1 MNFSVFFYNRSF
13 KKTLCLNEKR
23 FFVSDRRN
31 ENSSCPHHLRPPHV
45 GKNLVAK
52 GGGALVSPNGARVI
66 FSITALE
73 GILDGVPLISIS
85 NLVTTTTVSLFVVTI
100 LLMILAV
107 LLTKNLNKRPGK
119 VQVVLEKLISMLYGL
134 VRDTM
139 GEHNIKFA
147 PYIGTLFLSS
157 IIGTLIGM
165 TQIIPSA
172 TADLSVTFA
181 WALVTTG
188 MVWYNN
194 IKNFG
199 FKSWLKGFTEPIVVM
214 TPMNIVSE
222 IAQPISLAFRHFGN
236 VAGGGV
242 LTALIYGALAGLSS
256 AIFGWLPDVLGS
268 IPVLQVGIPAFLSIY
283 FDLFSGFVQ
292 ALVFSLL
299 TMVYV
304 GGACPPPEELSEDR
318 RAKLEKKA
326 NKAK

>member
-1 MNFSVFFYNRSF
+1 MKKKIIVFSVVAICILLIAALIVA
-13 KKTLCLNEKR
+13 TLL
-23 FFVSDRRN
+23 
-31 ENSSCPHHLRPPHV
+31 LGTRPPEADSSAE
-45 GKNLVAK
+45 GEDSLID
-52 GGGALVSPNGARVI
+52 VSGARI
-66 FSITALE
+66 ILGIPFLQELCDDIPLLE
-73 GILDGVPLISIS
+73 IG
-85 NLVTTTTVSLFVVTI
+85 NVVTQTTISLLVVTVI
-100 LLMILAV
+100 LV
-107 LLTKNLNKRPGK
+107 LLAFVATKKLTKRPGRM
-119 VQVVLEKLISMLYGL
+119 QVIFEKLTTMLYNL

-139 GEHNIKFA
+139 GEHNLKFA

-157 IIGTLIGM
+157 IFCTLIGM
-165 TQIIPSA
+165 TQILPSA
-172 TADLSVTFA
+172 TKDLSVTLA

-242 LTALIYGALAGLSS
+242 LTALIYAALGGLTQ
-256 AIFGWLPDVLGS
+256 IVFGWLPDQILEVFPTVFQ
-268 IPVLQVGIPAFLSIY
+268 IGIPAVLSIY

-304 GGACPPPEELSEDR
+304 GGACPPPEEIAA
-318 RAKLEKKA
+318 AKEETLAKKA
-326 NKAK
+326 AKKTKN